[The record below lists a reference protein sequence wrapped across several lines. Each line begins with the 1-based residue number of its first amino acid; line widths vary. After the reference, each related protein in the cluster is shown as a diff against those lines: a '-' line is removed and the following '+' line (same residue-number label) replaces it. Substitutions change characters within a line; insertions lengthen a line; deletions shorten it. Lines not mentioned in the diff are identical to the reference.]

1 MSQTANQNL
10 RLFQNKFKLDSG
22 CVDLDLDDLQFR
34 KLRLADIGARV
45 LLQCK
50 LSKEQQQH
58 AQVSDA
64 KPAVSLKKKYA
75 QLLGPGVHL
84 ENVEILE
91 CGDGKEVSEQGTA
104 ISAGDEVVL
113 SATVIPQHGW
123 GRAVGYREES

>member
-1 MSQTANQNL
+1 MSHTANQNL
-10 RLFQNKFKLDSG
+10 RLFQSKFKLDSG

-58 AQVSDA
+58 AQVSSA
-64 KPAVSLKKKYA
+64 KPAISLKKKYA

-84 ENVEILE
+84 ENVEVLE
-91 CGDGKEVSEQGTA
+91 CGDGKEVSEHGTA
-104 ISAGDEVVL
+104 LSAGDGVVL